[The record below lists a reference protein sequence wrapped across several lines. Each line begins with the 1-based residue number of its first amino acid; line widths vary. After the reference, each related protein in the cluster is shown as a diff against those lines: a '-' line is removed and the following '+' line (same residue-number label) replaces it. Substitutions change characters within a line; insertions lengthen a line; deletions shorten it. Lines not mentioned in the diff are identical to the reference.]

1 MRVIVPALLASAA
14 LLLVSVP
21 TASPAQEVV
30 QPLPGTTD
38 ADRLAEQMRALAAN
52 PRDLNA
58 LVAAADLSLSLGDLS
73 GAASLYARAEK
84 VSPNDPRIKAGEGAI
99 LVRSER
105 PGEALR
111 YFAQAEA
118 AGYDVRR
125 YAGDRGL
132 AYDLIG
138 QPERAQRDYR
148 LAMQAGANDEVI
160 QRYALSLGIVG
171 QRDAALQLLDP
182 LVRKQDRS
190 AWRTRAFVL
199 AMTGDQPGAEKIVTT
214 MLPQGMAR
222 GLLPFFQR
230 LPALSPADR
239 AFAVHF
245 GEVHASPE
253 RIADARL
260 APVLPQLAPERP
272 PVALAAVQTPTRP
285 TGRDTR
291 RGRATRETKQST
303 VALAANTPPVAT
315 PAGAP
320 SYQAVTAA
328 LARVQPVP
336 AATSPAPVTQASTTA
351 MVQPLPSR
359 APAVPSATPTT
370 ASAANVAIASAI
382 TRPVVTPA
390 PATANPA
397 VATAT
402 SQQPV
407 VTATATAAVAPT
419 PVTAN
424 PAIATAT
431 PARPAAASTT
441 VAFTPATAVVQPLP
455 ATRPAEVATATP
467 IVSVPPAKPDSD
479 SVLARIVASLSIP
492 ASELGVTEPVRAA
505 PVPAT
510 ADDTAARVLAEAKAK
525 EERDAA
531 AEKALA
537 LKAAAD
543 KRAADRKA
551 LADKKALAAKK
562 LADEKAAAA
571 KKEAAEKKL
580 AEAKEAAEAKKLA
593 RANPSRIWV
602 QVAGGANEDDLP
614 KAWAAAKAK
623 APALAGKSGWKT
635 PLRATN
641 RVLTGPFKTDAEARS
656 FVNQLTKQGIGA
668 FTFTSDAGQ
677 VVERLSAK

>member
-14 LLLVSVP
+14 LLLASVP
-21 TASPAQEVV
+21 AASPAQEVV

-199 AMTGDQPGAEKIVTT
+199 AMTGNQPGAEKIVTT
-214 MLPQGMAR
+214 MLPQGMAQ

-285 TGRDTR
+285 TGRETR
-291 RGRATRETKQST
+291 RGRATRETKQPT

-359 APAVPSATPTT
+359 APAVPSATPNT

-390 PATANPA
+390 PAMANPA

-407 VTATATAAVAPT
+407 VTATAAVAPT

-431 PARPAAASTT
+431 PTRSAAVGTT
-441 VAFTPATAVVQPLP
+441 VASTPATAVVQPLP

>member
-14 LLLVSVP
+14 LLLASVP
-21 TASPAQEVV
+21 AVSPAQEVV

-73 GAASLYARAEK
+73 GAGSLYARAEK

-214 MLPQGMAR
+214 MLPQGMAQ

-260 APVLPQLAPERP
+260 APVPPQLAPERP

-285 TGRDTR
+285 TGRETR
-291 RGRATRETKQST
+291 RGRTTRETKQPT
-303 VALAANTPPVAT
+303 VALAANTPSVAT
-315 PAGAP
+315 PAAAP
-320 SYQAVTAA
+320 SFQAVTAA

-336 AATSPAPVTQASTTA
+336 AATNPAPVTQASTTA

-359 APAVPSATPTT
+359 ASAAPVATPTT

-382 TRPVVTPA
+382 TRPVVTPT
-390 PATANPA
+390 PATANPVA
-397 VATAT
+397 ATAMP
-402 SQQPV
+402 QQPV
-407 VTATATAAVAPT
+407 ITAAAVAPT
-419 PVTAN
+419 P
-424 PAIATAT
+424 ATAT
-431 PARPAAASTT
+431 PTKPAAVGTT
-441 VAFTPATAVVQPLP
+441 VASTPATAVVQPLP

>member
-14 LLLVSVP
+14 LLLASVP
-21 TASPAQEVV
+21 AASPAQEVV

-111 YFAQAEA
+111 YFSQAEA

-138 QPERAQRDYR
+138 QSERAQRDYR
-148 LAMQAGANDEVI
+148 LALQAGANDEVI

-214 MLPQGMAR
+214 MLPQGMAQ

-291 RGRATRETKQST
+291 RGRATRETKQPT
-303 VALAANTPPVAT
+303 VALAANLPSAAT

-336 AATSPAPVTQASTTA
+336 AAANPAPVAQASTTA

-359 APAVPSATPTT
+359 ASTAPVATPTPTT

-390 PATANPA
+390 PATANPV

-402 SQQPV
+402 PQQPV
-407 VTATATAAVAPT
+407 VTAAAAAPT

-431 PARPAAASTT
+431 PTRPAAVSTT
-441 VAFTPATAVVQPLP
+441 VASTPATAVVQPLP
-455 ATRPAEVATATP
+455 ATRPAEVASATP
-467 IVSVPPAKPDSD
+467 IVSVPPAKPDGD

-505 PVPAT
+505 PAPAT

-562 LADEKAAAA
+562 LADEKAAVA

-580 AEAKEAAEAKKLA
+580 AEAKEAAEEKKLA

-623 APALAGKSGWKT
+623 SPALAGKSGWKT

>member
-14 LLLVSVP
+14 LLLASVP
-21 TASPAQEVV
+21 AATPAQEVV

-84 VSPNDPRIKAGEGAI
+84 VLPNDPRIKAGEGAI

-214 MLPQGMAR
+214 MLPQGMAQ

-285 TGRDTR
+285 TGRETR
-291 RGRATRETKQST
+291 RGRITRETKQPT

-315 PAGAP
+315 PASAP

-359 APAVPSATPTT
+359 APAAPVATPTT

-382 TRPVVTPA
+382 TRPVVTPT
-390 PATANPA
+390 PATANPVA
-397 VATAT
+397 ATAMP
-402 SQQPV
+402 QQPV
-407 VTATATAAVAPT
+407 ITAAAVAPT
-419 PVTAN
+419 P
-424 PAIATAT
+424 ATAT
-431 PARPAAASTT
+431 PTKPAAVGTT
-441 VAFTPATAVVQPLP
+441 VASTPATAVVQPLP

-551 LADKKALAAKK
+551 LADKKALVAKK

>member
-14 LLLVSVP
+14 LLLASVP
-21 TASPAQEVV
+21 AASLAQEVV

-214 MLPQGMAR
+214 MLPQGMAQ

-272 PVALAAVQTPTRP
+272 PVALAAVRTPTRP
-285 TGRDTR
+285 IDRETR
-291 RGRATRETKQST
+291 RGRTTRETKQPT

-359 APAVPSATPTT
+359 APAAPVATPTT

-382 TRPVVTPA
+382 TRPVVTPT
-390 PATANPA
+390 PATANPVA
-397 VATAT
+397 ATAT
-402 SQQPV
+402 PQQPV
-407 VTATATAAVAPT
+407 VTAAAATPT
-419 PVTAN
+419 PMTAN
-424 PAIATAT
+424 PATAT
-431 PARPAAASTT
+431 PTRPAAVSTT
-441 VAFTPATAVVQPLP
+441 VASTPATAVVQPLP

>member
-14 LLLVSVP
+14 LLLASVP
-21 TASPAQEVV
+21 AASPAQEVV

-214 MLPQGMAR
+214 MLPQGMAQ

-260 APVLPQLAPERP
+260 AHVLPQLAPERP
-272 PVALAAVQTPTRP
+272 PVALAAVQTPARP
-285 TGRDTR
+285 TGREAR
-291 RGRATRETKQST
+291 RGRITRETKQPT

-359 APAVPSATPTT
+359 APAAPVATPTT

-397 VATAT
+397 AATVT
-402 SQQPV
+402 PQQPV
-407 VTATATAAVAPT
+407 VTATAAVAPT

-431 PARPAAASTT
+431 PTRSAAVGTT
-441 VAFTPATAVVQPLP
+441 VASTPATAVVQPLP
-455 ATRPAEVATATP
+455 APRPAEVATATP

-492 ASELGVTEPVRAA
+492 ASELGVTEPVRATPA
-505 PVPAT
+505 PAT

-531 AEKALA
+531 AKKALA

>member
-14 LLLVSVP
+14 LLLASVP
-21 TASPAQEVV
+21 AASPAQEVV

-214 MLPQGMAR
+214 MLPQGMAQ

-260 APVLPQLAPERP
+260 APVPPQLAPERP

-285 TGRDTR
+285 TGRETR
-291 RGRATRETKQST
+291 RGRTTRETKQPT
-303 VALAANTPPVAT
+303 VALAANTPSVAT
-315 PAGAP
+315 PAAAP
-320 SYQAVTAA
+320 SFQAVTAA

-336 AATSPAPVTQASTTA
+336 AATNPAPVTQASTTA

-359 APAVPSATPTT
+359 ASAAPVATPTT

-382 TRPVVTPA
+382 TRPVVTPT
-390 PATANPA
+390 PATANPVA
-397 VATAT
+397 ATAT
-402 SQQPV
+402 PQQPV
-407 VTATATAAVAPT
+407 VTVAAAVAPT
-419 PVTAN
+419 P
-424 PAIATAT
+424 ATAT
-431 PARPAAASTT
+431 PTRPAAVSTT
-441 VAFTPATAVVQPLP
+441 VASTPATAVVQPLL

-510 ADDTAARVLAEAKAK
+510 ADDTAVRVLAEAKAK

-580 AEAKEAAEAKKLA
+580 AEAKEVAEAKKLA

-623 APALAGKSGWKT
+623 APALVGKSGWKT

>member
-14 LLLVSVP
+14 LLLASVP
-21 TASPAQEVV
+21 AASPAQEVV

-132 AYDLIG
+132 AYDLTG

-214 MLPQGMAR
+214 MLPQGMAQ

-260 APVLPQLAPERP
+260 APVLPPLAPERP
-272 PVALAAVQTPTRP
+272 PVALAAVQTPARP
-285 TGRDTR
+285 TGREAR
-291 RGRATRETKQST
+291 RGRITRETKQPT
-303 VALAANTPPVAT
+303 VALAANTVAT
-315 PAGAP
+315 PAAAP

-397 VATAT
+397 AATVT
-402 SQQPV
+402 PQQPV
-407 VTATATAAVAPT
+407 VTAAAVAPT
-419 PVTAN
+419 P
-424 PAIATAT
+424 ATAT
-431 PARPAAASTT
+431 PTKPAAVSTT
-441 VAFTPATAVVQPLP
+441 VASTPATAVVQPLP
-455 ATRPAEVATATP
+455 AIRPAEVATATP

-492 ASELGVTEPVRAA
+492 ASELGVTEPVRATS
-505 PVPAT
+505 VPAI

>member
-1 MRVIVPALLASAA
+1 M
-14 LLLVSVP
+14 
-21 TASPAQEVV
+21 

-214 MLPQGMAR
+214 MLPQGMAQ

-272 PVALAAVQTPTRP
+272 PVALAAVQTPTRSA
-285 TGRDTR
+285 GRDTR
-291 RGRATRETKQST
+291 RGRATRETKQPT

-359 APAVPSATPTT
+359 APAAPVATPTT

-382 TRPVVTPA
+382 TRPVATPA

-397 VATAT
+397 VVTVT
-402 SQQPV
+402 PQQPV
-407 VTATATAAVAPT
+407 VTATATATATAAVAPT
-419 PVTAN
+419 PLTAN
-424 PAIATAT
+424 PVIATAT
-431 PARPAAASTT
+431 PTRPAAVSTT
-441 VAFTPATAVVQPLP
+441 VASTPATAVVQPLP
-455 ATRPAEVATATP
+455 APRPAEVATATP

-492 ASELGVTEPVRAA
+492 ASELGVTEPVRAT

-641 RVLTGPFKTDAEARS
+641 RVLAGPFKTDAEARS

>member
-14 LLLVSVP
+14 LLLASVQA
-21 TASPAQEVV
+21 ASPAQEVV
-30 QPLPGTTD
+30 QPLPGTID

-214 MLPQGMAR
+214 MLPQGMAQ

-245 GEVHASPE
+245 GEVHTSPE

-285 TGRDTR
+285 TGREAR
-291 RGRATRETKQST
+291 RGRITRETKQPT

-328 LARVQPVP
+328 LARVQPVH

-359 APAVPSATPTT
+359 APAVATPTT

-397 VATAT
+397 AATVT
-402 SQQPV
+402 PQQPV
-407 VTATATAAVAPT
+407 VTAAAVAPT
-419 PVTAN
+419 P
-424 PAIATAT
+424 ATAT
-431 PARPAAASTT
+431 PTKPAAVSTT
-441 VAFTPATAVVQPLP
+441 VASTPATAVVQPLP

-492 ASELGVTEPVRAA
+492 ASELGVTEPVRATPA
-505 PVPAT
+505 PAT

>member
-14 LLLVSVP
+14 LLLASVP
-21 TASPAQEVV
+21 AVSPAQEVV

-73 GAASLYARAEK
+73 GAGSLYARAEK

-214 MLPQGMAR
+214 MLPQGMAQ

-260 APVLPQLAPERP
+260 APVPPQLAPERP

-285 TGRDTR
+285 TGRETR
-291 RGRATRETKQST
+291 RGRTTRETKQPT
-303 VALAANTPPVAT
+303 VALAANTPSVAT
-315 PAGAP
+315 PAAAP
-320 SYQAVTAA
+320 SFQAVTAA

-336 AATSPAPVTQASTTA
+336 AATNPAPVTQASTTA

-359 APAVPSATPTT
+359 ASAAPVATPTT

-382 TRPVVTPA
+382 TRPVVTPT
-390 PATANPA
+390 PATANPVA
-397 VATAT
+397 ATAT
-402 SQQPV
+402 PQQPV
-407 VTATATAAVAPT
+407 VTVAAAVAPT
-419 PVTAN
+419 P
-424 PAIATAT
+424 ATAT
-431 PARPAAASTT
+431 PTRPAAVSTT
-441 VAFTPATAVVQPLP
+441 VASTPATAVVQPLL

-580 AEAKEAAEAKKLA
+580 AEAKEVAEAKKLA

>member
-14 LLLVSVP
+14 LLLASVP
-21 TASPAQEVV
+21 AASPAQEVV

-84 VSPNDPRIKAGEGAI
+84 VLPNDPRIKAGEGAI

-214 MLPQGMAR
+214 MLPQGMAQ

-285 TGRDTR
+285 TGRETR
-291 RGRATRETKQST
+291 RGRITRETKQPT

-359 APAVPSATPTT
+359 APAAPVATPTT

-382 TRPVVTPA
+382 TRPVVTPT
-390 PATANPA
+390 PATANPVA
-397 VATAT
+397 ATAMP
-402 SQQPV
+402 QQPV
-407 VTATATAAVAPT
+407 ITAAAVAPT
-419 PVTAN
+419 P
-424 PAIATAT
+424 ATAT
-431 PARPAAASTT
+431 PTKPAAVGTT
-441 VAFTPATAVVQPLP
+441 VASTPATAVVQPLP

-551 LADKKALAAKK
+551 LADKKALVAKK

>member
-14 LLLVSVP
+14 LLLASVP
-21 TASPAQEVV
+21 AASPAQEVV

-138 QPERAQRDYR
+138 QAERAQRDYR

-214 MLPQGMAR
+214 MLPQGMAQ

-272 PVALAAVQTPTRP
+272 PVALAAAQTPTRP
-285 TGRDTR
+285 TGREAR
-291 RGRATRETKQST
+291 RGRITRETKQPT

-315 PAGAP
+315 PANAP
-320 SYQAVTAA
+320 TYQAATAA

-336 AATSPAPVTQASTTA
+336 AAASPAPVTQASTTA

-359 APAVPSATPTT
+359 ASEGPSATSTT

-382 TRPVVTPA
+382 TRPVVTPV

-397 VATAT
+397 VATVT
-402 SQQPV
+402 PQQPV
-407 VTATATAAVAPT
+407 VTATAAVAPT
-419 PVTAN
+419 P
-424 PAIATAT
+424 
-431 PARPAAASTT
+431 ARPAAVSTT
-441 VAFTPATAVVQPLP
+441 VASTPATAVVQPLP

-543 KRAADRKA
+543 KRAADLKA
-551 LADKKALAAKK
+551 LADKRALAAKK

>member
-14 LLLVSVP
+14 LLLASVP
-21 TASPAQEVV
+21 AASPAQEVV

-111 YFAQAEA
+111 YFGQAEA

-214 MLPQGMAR
+214 MLPQGMAQ

-285 TGRDTR
+285 AGRDTR
-291 RGRATRETKQST
+291 RGRATRETKQPT

-397 VATAT
+397 AATVT
-402 SQQPV
+402 PQQPV
-407 VTATATAAVAPT
+407 VTAAAVAPT
-419 PVTAN
+419 P
-424 PAIATAT
+424 ATAT
-431 PARPAAASTT
+431 PTRPAAVSTT
-441 VAFTPATAVVQPLP
+441 VASRPATAVVQPLP
-455 ATRPAEVATATP
+455 APRPAEVATATP

-505 PVPAT
+505 SVPAT

-641 RVLTGPFKTDAEARS
+641 RVLAGPFKTDAEARS

>member
-14 LLLVSVP
+14 LLLASVP
-21 TASPAQEVV
+21 AVSPAQEVV

-214 MLPQGMAR
+214 MLPQGMAQ

-285 TGRDTR
+285 IGRETR
-291 RGRATRETKQST
+291 RGRTTRETKQPT

-315 PAGAP
+315 PASAP

-336 AATSPAPVTQASTTA
+336 AAASPAPVTQASTTA

-397 VATAT
+397 AATVT
-402 SQQPV
+402 PQQPV
-407 VTATATAAVAPT
+407 VTAAAVAPT
-419 PVTAN
+419 P
-424 PAIATAT
+424 ATAT
-431 PARPAAASTT
+431 PTRPAAVSTT
-441 VAFTPATAVVQPLP
+441 VASTPATAVVQPLP
-455 ATRPAEVATATP
+455 APRPAEVATATP

-505 PVPAT
+505 SVPAT

>member
-1 MRVIVPALLASAA
+1 MRVIVPALLTSAA
-14 LLLVSVP
+14 LLLASVP
-21 TASPAQEVV
+21 AASPAQEVV

-214 MLPQGMAR
+214 MLPQGMAQ

-285 TGRDTR
+285 TGREAR
-291 RGRATRETKQST
+291 RGRITRETKQPT

-397 VATAT
+397 AATVT
-402 SQQPV
+402 PQQPV
-407 VTATATAAVAPT
+407 VTAAAVAPT
-419 PVTAN
+419 P
-424 PAIATAT
+424 ATAT
-431 PARPAAASTT
+431 PTKPAAVSTT
-441 VAFTPATAVVQPLP
+441 VASTPATAVVQPLP

>member
-1 MRVIVPALLASAA
+1 MASAA
-14 LLLVSVP
+14 LLLASVP
-21 TASPAQEVV
+21 AVSPAQEVV

-214 MLPQGMAR
+214 MLPQGMAQ

-285 TGRDTR
+285 IGRETR
-291 RGRATRETKQST
+291 RGRTTRETKQPT

-315 PAGAP
+315 PASAP

-336 AATSPAPVTQASTTA
+336 AAASPAPVTQASTTA

-397 VATAT
+397 AATVT
-402 SQQPV
+402 PQQPV
-407 VTATATAAVAPT
+407 VTAAAVAPT
-419 PVTAN
+419 P
-424 PAIATAT
+424 ATAT
-431 PARPAAASTT
+431 PTRPAAVSTT
-441 VAFTPATAVVQPLP
+441 VASTPATAVVQPLP
-455 ATRPAEVATATP
+455 APRPAEVATATP

-505 PVPAT
+505 SVPAT

>member
-14 LLLVSVP
+14 LLLASVP
-21 TASPAQEVV
+21 AASPAQEVV

-148 LAMQAGANDEVI
+148 LAMQNGANDEVI

-214 MLPQGMAR
+214 MLPQGMAQ

-260 APVLPQLAPERP
+260 APVPPQLAPERP

-285 TGRDTR
+285 TGRETR
-291 RGRATRETKQST
+291 RGRTTRETKQPT
-303 VALAANTPPVAT
+303 VALAANTPSVAT
-315 PAGAP
+315 PAAAP
-320 SYQAVTAA
+320 SFQAVTAA

-336 AATSPAPVTQASTTA
+336 AATNPAPVTQASTTA

-359 APAVPSATPTT
+359 ASAAPVATPTT

-382 TRPVVTPA
+382 TRPVVTPT
-390 PATANPA
+390 PATANPVA
-397 VATAT
+397 ATAT
-402 SQQPV
+402 PQHPV
-407 VTATATAAVAPT
+407 VTVAAAVAPT
-419 PVTAN
+419 P
-424 PAIATAT
+424 ATAT
-431 PARPAAASTT
+431 PTRPAAVSTT
-441 VAFTPATAVVQPLP
+441 VASTPATAVVQPLL

-492 ASELGVTEPVRAA
+492 ASELGVTEPVRATPA
-505 PVPAT
+505 PAT

-531 AEKALA
+531 AKKALA

>member
-14 LLLVSVP
+14 LLLASVQA
-21 TASPAQEVV
+21 ASPAQEVV

-214 MLPQGMAR
+214 MLPQGMAQ

-245 GEVHASPE
+245 GEVHTSPE

-285 TGRDTR
+285 TGREAR
-291 RGRATRETKQST
+291 RGRITRETKQPT

-328 LARVQPVP
+328 LARVQPVH

-359 APAVPSATPTT
+359 APAVATPTT

-397 VATAT
+397 AATVT
-402 SQQPV
+402 PQQPV
-407 VTATATAAVAPT
+407 VTAAAVAPT
-419 PVTAN
+419 P
-424 PAIATAT
+424 ATAT
-431 PARPAAASTT
+431 PTKPAAVSTT
-441 VAFTPATAVVQPLP
+441 VASTPATAVVQPLP

-492 ASELGVTEPVRAA
+492 ASELGVTEPVRATPA
-505 PVPAT
+505 PAT

>member
-14 LLLVSVP
+14 LLLASVP
-21 TASPAQEVV
+21 AVSPAQEVV

-214 MLPQGMAR
+214 MLPQGMAQ

-285 TGRDTR
+285 IGRETR
-291 RGRATRETKQST
+291 RGRTTRETKQPT

-315 PAGAP
+315 PASAP

-336 AATSPAPVTQASTTA
+336 AAASPAPVTQASTTA

-397 VATAT
+397 AATVT
-402 SQQPV
+402 PQQPV
-407 VTATATAAVAPT
+407 VTAAAVAPT
-419 PVTAN
+419 P
-424 PAIATAT
+424 ATAT
-431 PARPAAASTT
+431 PTRPAAVGTT
-441 VAFTPATAVVQPLP
+441 VASTPATAVVQPLP
-455 ATRPAEVATATP
+455 ASRPAEVATATP

>member
-14 LLLVSVP
+14 LLLASVP
-21 TASPAQEVV
+21 AASPAQEVV

-148 LAMQAGANDEVI
+148 LAMQSGANDEVI

-214 MLPQGMAR
+214 MLPQGMAQ

-285 TGRDTR
+285 TGRETR
-291 RGRATRETKQST
+291 RGRTTRETKQPT

-336 AATSPAPVTQASTTA
+336 AATSSAPVTQASTTA

-359 APAVPSATPTT
+359 APAVATP
-370 ASAANVAIASAI
+370 SAANVAIASAI

-397 VATAT
+397 AATVT
-402 SQQPV
+402 PQQPV
-407 VTATATAAVAPT
+407 VTAAAVAPT
-419 PVTAN
+419 P
-424 PAIATAT
+424 ATAT
-431 PARPAAASTT
+431 PTKPAAVSTT
-441 VAFTPATAVVQPLP
+441 VASTPATAVVQPLP

-623 APALAGKSGWKT
+623 APALAGKGGWKT

>member
-1 MRVIVPALLASAA
+1 MRVIVPALLTSAA
-14 LLLVSVP
+14 LLLASVP
-21 TASPAQEVV
+21 AASLAQEVV

-148 LAMQAGANDEVI
+148 LAMQSGANDEVI

-214 MLPQGMAR
+214 MLPQGMAQ

-285 TGRDTR
+285 IGRETR
-291 RGRATRETKQST
+291 RGRTTRETKQPT

-315 PAGAP
+315 PASAP

-336 AATSPAPVTQASTTA
+336 AAASPSPVTQASATA

-359 APAVPSATPTT
+359 ASAAPVATPTT

-390 PATANPA
+390 PATANPV
-397 VATAT
+397 VATVT
-402 SQQPV
+402 PQRPV
-407 VTATATAAVAPT
+407 VTATATAAVAPA

-431 PARPAAASTT
+431 PARPAAVSTT
-441 VAFTPATAVVQPLP
+441 VASTPATAVVQPLP
-455 ATRPAEVATATP
+455 APRPAEVATATP

-537 LKAAAD
+537 LKA
-543 KRAADRKA
+543 AADRKA

>member
-14 LLLVSVP
+14 LLLASVP
-21 TASPAQEVV
+21 AASPAQEVV

-84 VSPNDPRIKAGEGAI
+84 VLPNDPRIKAGEGAI

-214 MLPQGMAR
+214 MLPQGMAQ

-285 TGRDTR
+285 TGRETR
-291 RGRATRETKQST
+291 RGRITRETKQPT

-359 APAVPSATPTT
+359 APAAPVATPTT

-382 TRPVVTPA
+382 TRPVVTPT
-390 PATANPA
+390 PATANPVA
-397 VATAT
+397 ATAMP
-402 SQQPV
+402 QQPV
-407 VTATATAAVAPT
+407 ITAAAVAPT
-419 PVTAN
+419 P
-424 PAIATAT
+424 ATAT
-431 PARPAAASTT
+431 PTKPAAVGTT
-441 VAFTPATAVVQPLP
+441 VASTPATAVVQPLP

-551 LADKKALAAKK
+551 LADKKALVAKK

-571 KKEAAEKKL
+571 KKEAA
-580 AEAKEAAEAKKLA
+580 
-593 RANPSRIWV
+593 
-602 QVAGGANEDDLP
+602 
-614 KAWAAAKAK
+614 
-623 APALAGKSGWKT
+623 
-635 PLRATN
+635 
-641 RVLTGPFKTDAEARS
+641 
-656 FVNQLTKQGIGA
+656 
-668 FTFTSDAGQ
+668 
-677 VVERLSAK
+677 

>member
-14 LLLVSVP
+14 LLLASVP
-21 TASPAQEVV
+21 AASPAQEVV

-214 MLPQGMAR
+214 MLPQGMAQ

-272 PVALAAVQTPTRP
+272 PVALAAVQTPARP
-285 TGRDTR
+285 TGREAR
-291 RGRATRETKQST
+291 RGRITRETKQPT

-359 APAVPSATPTT
+359 APAAPVATPTT

-397 VATAT
+397 AATVT
-402 SQQPV
+402 PQQPV
-407 VTATATAAVAPT
+407 VTATAAVAPT

-431 PARPAAASTT
+431 PTRSAAVGTT
-441 VAFTPATAVVQPLP
+441 VASTPATAVVQPLP
-455 ATRPAEVATATP
+455 APRPAEVATATP

-492 ASELGVTEPVRAA
+492 ASELGVTEPVRATPA
-505 PVPAT
+505 PAT

-531 AEKALA
+531 AKKALA

>member
-14 LLLVSVP
+14 LLLASVP
-21 TASPAQEVV
+21 AASPAQEVV

-171 QRDAALQLLDP
+171 RRDAALQLLDP

-214 MLPQGMAR
+214 MLPQGMAQ

-285 TGRDTR
+285 TGRETR
-291 RGRATRETKQST
+291 RGRTTRETKQPT

-315 PAGAP
+315 PASAP

-336 AATSPAPVTQASTTA
+336 AAANPAPVAQASTTA

-397 VATAT
+397 AATVT
-402 SQQPV
+402 PQQPV
-407 VTATATAAVAPT
+407 VTATAAVAPT

-441 VAFTPATAVVQPLP
+441 VASTPATAVVQPLP

-510 ADDTAARVLAEAKAK
+510 ADDTAVRVLAEAKAK

-580 AEAKEAAEAKKLA
+580 AEAKEVAEAKKLA

-623 APALAGKSGWKT
+623 APALVGKSGWKT

>member
-1 MRVIVPALLASAA
+1 MRVIVPTLLASAA
-14 LLLVSVP
+14 LLLASVP
-21 TASPAQEVV
+21 AASPAQEVV

-58 LVAAADLSLSLGDLS
+58 LIAAADLSLSLGDLS
-73 GAASLYARAEK
+73 GAASLFARAEK
-84 VSPNDPRIKAGEGAI
+84 VSPSDPRIKAGEGAI

-125 YAGDRGL
+125 YAADRGL

-138 QPERAQRDYR
+138 QSERAQRDYR
-148 LAMQAGANDEVI
+148 LALKADPSDEVI

-214 MLPQGMAR
+214 MLPQTMAQ

-260 APVLPQLAPERP
+260 APLLPQLAPERP
-272 PVALAAVQTPTRP
+272 PVALATVQTPTRP
-285 TGRDTR
+285 TGRETR
-291 RGRATRETKQST
+291 RGRNTRETKQPT
-303 VALAANTPPVAT
+303 VALAANTPSVAT

-328 LARVQPVP
+328 LTRVQPVP
-336 AATSPAPVTQASTTA
+336 AAANPAPVAQASTMA

-359 APAVPSATPTT
+359 TSTTPVAAPTT

-382 TRPVVTPA
+382 TRPVVTPTPA
-390 PATANPA
+390 PAPTNPV

-402 SQQPV
+402 PQQPV
-407 VTATATAAVAPT
+407 AATAAVAPT

-424 PAIATAT
+424 PAVLT
-431 PARPAAASTT
+431 AASTPAT
-441 VAFTPATAVVQPLP
+441 APATAVVQPLP
-455 ATRPAEVATATP
+455 AARPAAVATP
-467 IVSVPPAKPDSD
+467 VVDVPPAKPDSD

-492 ASELGVTEPVRAA
+492 AAELGVTEPVRAA
-505 PVPAT
+505 PAPAT
-510 ADDTAARVLAEAKAK
+510 ADDTTARVLAEAKAK

-562 LADEKAAAA
+562 IADEKAAAA

-623 APALAGKSGWKT
+623 SPALAGKSGWKT

-677 VVERLSAK
+677 VVERLPAK

>member
-1 MRVIVPALLASAA
+1 M
-14 LLLVSVP
+14 
-21 TASPAQEVV
+21 

-111 YFAQAEA
+111 YFSQAEA

-138 QPERAQRDYR
+138 QSERAQRDYR
-148 LAMQAGANDEVI
+148 LALQAGANDEVI

-214 MLPQGMAR
+214 MLPQGMAQ

-291 RGRATRETKQST
+291 RGRATRETKQPT
-303 VALAANTPPVAT
+303 VALAANLPSAAT

-336 AATSPAPVTQASTTA
+336 AAANPAPVAQASTTA

-359 APAVPSATPTT
+359 ASTAPVATPTPTT

-390 PATANPA
+390 PATANPV

-402 SQQPV
+402 PQQPV
-407 VTATATAAVAPT
+407 VTAAAAAPT

-431 PARPAAASTT
+431 PTRPAAVSTT
-441 VAFTPATAVVQPLP
+441 VASTPATAVVQPLP
-455 ATRPAEVATATP
+455 ATRPAEVASATP
-467 IVSVPPAKPDSD
+467 IVSVPPAKPDGD

-505 PVPAT
+505 PAPAT

-562 LADEKAAAA
+562 LADEKAAVA

-580 AEAKEAAEAKKLA
+580 AEAKEAAEEKKLA

-623 APALAGKSGWKT
+623 SPALAGKSGWKT

>member
-14 LLLVSVP
+14 LLLASVP
-21 TASPAQEVV
+21 AASPAQEVV

-111 YFAQAEA
+111 YFSQAEA

-138 QPERAQRDYR
+138 QSERAQRDYR
-148 LAMQAGANDEVI
+148 LALQAGANDEVI

-214 MLPQGMAR
+214 MLPQGMAQ

-291 RGRATRETKQST
+291 RGRATRETKQPT
-303 VALAANTPPVAT
+303 VALAANTPSAAT
-315 PAGAP
+315 PTGAP

-336 AATSPAPVTQASTTA
+336 AAANPAPVAQASTTT
-351 MVQPLPSR
+351 MVQPLPPR
-359 APAVPSATPTT
+359 ASAVPVATPTPTPTT

-390 PATANPA
+390 PATANPVA
-397 VATAT
+397 ATAT
-402 SQQPV
+402 PQQPV
-407 VTATATAAVAPT
+407 VTAVAAA

-431 PARPAAASTT
+431 PTRPAAVSTT
-441 VAFTPATAVVQPLP
+441 VASTPATAVVQPLP
-455 ATRPAEVATATP
+455 ATRPGEVASATP
-467 IVSVPPAKPDSD
+467 IVSVPPAKPDGD

-505 PVPAT
+505 PAPAT

-623 APALAGKSGWKT
+623 SPALAGKSGWKT

>member
-14 LLLVSVP
+14 LLLASVQA
-21 TASPAQEVV
+21 ASPAQEVV

-214 MLPQGMAR
+214 MLPQGMAQ

-245 GEVHASPE
+245 GEVHTSPE

-285 TGRDTR
+285 TGREAR
-291 RGRATRETKQST
+291 RGRITRETKQPT

-328 LARVQPVP
+328 LARVQPVH

-359 APAVPSATPTT
+359 APAVATPTT

-390 PATANPA
+390 PATAP
-397 VATAT
+397 TK
-402 SQQPV
+402 P
-407 VTATATAAVAPT
+407 AAV
-419 PVTAN
+419 
-424 PAIATAT
+424 
-431 PARPAAASTT
+431 STT
-441 VAFTPATAVVQPLP
+441 VASTPATAVVQPLP

-492 ASELGVTEPVRAA
+492 ASELGVTEPVRATPA
-505 PVPAT
+505 PAT

>member
-14 LLLVSVP
+14 LLLASVP
-21 TASPAQEVV
+21 AASPAQEVV

-214 MLPQGMAR
+214 MLPQGMAQ

-291 RGRATRETKQST
+291 RGRTTRETKQPT
-303 VALAANTPPVAT
+303 VALAANTPSVAT
-315 PAGAP
+315 PAAAP

-336 AATSPAPVTQASTTA
+336 AATNPAPVTQASMTA

-359 APAVPSATPTT
+359 ASAAPVATPTT

-382 TRPVVTPA
+382 TRPVVTPT
-390 PATANPA
+390 PATANPVA
-397 VATAT
+397 ATAT
-402 SQQPV
+402 PQQPV
-407 VTATATAAVAPT
+407 VTVAAAVAPT
-419 PVTAN
+419 P
-424 PAIATAT
+424 ATAT
-431 PARPAAASTT
+431 PTRPAAVSTT
-441 VAFTPATAVVQPLP
+441 VASTPATAVVQPLL

-571 KKEAAEKKL
+571 KKETAEKKL

-623 APALAGKSGWKT
+623 APALVGKSGWKT

>member
-14 LLLVSVP
+14 LLLASVP
-21 TASPAQEVV
+21 AASPAQEVV

-84 VSPNDPRIKAGEGAI
+84 VLPNDPRIKAGEGAI

-214 MLPQGMAR
+214 MLPQGMAQ

-285 TGRDTR
+285 TGRETR
-291 RGRATRETKQST
+291 RGRITRETKQPT

-359 APAVPSATPTT
+359 APAAPVATPTT

-382 TRPVVTPA
+382 TRPVVTA
-390 PATANPA
+390 TPATANPVA
-397 VATAT
+397 ATAMP
-402 SQQPV
+402 QQPV
-407 VTATATAAVAPT
+407 ITAAAVAPT
-419 PVTAN
+419 P
-424 PAIATAT
+424 ATAT
-431 PARPAAASTT
+431 PTKPAAVGTT
-441 VAFTPATAVVQPLP
+441 VASTPATAVVQPLP

-551 LADKKALAAKK
+551 LADKKALVAKK

>member
-14 LLLVSVP
+14 LLLASVP
-21 TASPAQEVV
+21 AASLAQEVV

-148 LAMQAGANDEVI
+148 LAMQNGANDEVI

-214 MLPQGMAR
+214 MLPQGMAQ

-260 APVLPQLAPERP
+260 APVLPQQAPERP
-272 PVALAAVQTPTRP
+272 PVALAAVQTPARP
-285 TGRDTR
+285 TGREAR
-291 RGRATRETKQST
+291 RGRTTRETKQPT

-315 PAGAP
+315 PASAP

-336 AATSPAPVTQASTTA
+336 AATSPAPVAQASTTA

-359 APAVPSATPTT
+359 APAVATPTT

-397 VATAT
+397 AATVT
-402 SQQPV
+402 PQQPV
-407 VTATATAAVAPT
+407 ITAAAVAPT
-419 PVTAN
+419 P
-424 PAIATAT
+424 ATAT
-431 PARPAAASTT
+431 PTKPAAVSTT
-441 VAFTPATAVVQPLP
+441 VASTPATAVVQPLP

-505 PVPAT
+505 PVPVT

-623 APALAGKSGWKT
+623 APALAGKNGWKT

>member
-14 LLLVSVP
+14 LLLASVP
-21 TASPAQEVV
+21 AASLAQEVV

-111 YFAQAEA
+111 YFGQAEA

-171 QRDAALQLLDP
+171 RRDAALQLLDP

-214 MLPQGMAR
+214 MLPQGMAQ

-260 APVLPQLAPERP
+260 APVPPQLAPERP

-285 TGRDTR
+285 TGRETR
-291 RGRATRETKQST
+291 RGRTTRETKQPT
-303 VALAANTPPVAT
+303 VALAANTPSVAT
-315 PAGAP
+315 PAAAP
-320 SYQAVTAA
+320 SFQAVTAA

-336 AATSPAPVTQASTTA
+336 AATNPAPVTQASTTA

-359 APAVPSATPTT
+359 ASAAPVATPTT

-382 TRPVVTPA
+382 TRPVVTPT
-390 PATANPA
+390 PATANPVA
-397 VATAT
+397 ATAT
-402 SQQPV
+402 PQQPV
-407 VTATATAAVAPT
+407 VTVAAAVAPT
-419 PVTAN
+419 P
-424 PAIATAT
+424 ATAT
-431 PARPAAASTT
+431 PTRPAAVSTT
-441 VAFTPATAVVQPLP
+441 VASTPATAVVQPLL

>member
-14 LLLVSVP
+14 LLLASVP
-21 TASPAQEVV
+21 AASPAQEVV

-148 LAMQAGANDEVI
+148 LAMQSGANDEVI

-199 AMTGDQPGAEKIVTT
+199 AMTGDQPGAAKIVTT
-214 MLPQGMAR
+214 MLPQGMAQ

-285 TGRDTR
+285 TGRETR
-291 RGRATRETKQST
+291 RGRTTRETKQPT

-359 APAVPSATPTT
+359 APAVPSATPTA

-397 VATAT
+397 TAT
-402 SQQPV
+402 VTPQQPV
-407 VTATATAAVAPT
+407 VTAAVAPT
-419 PVTAN
+419 P
-424 PAIATAT
+424 ATAT
-431 PARPAAASTT
+431 PTKPAAVSTT
-441 VAFTPATAVVQPLP
+441 VASTPATAVVQPLP

-492 ASELGVTEPVRAA
+492 ASELGVTEPVRAT

-537 LKAAAD
+537 LKAAVD

>member
-1 MRVIVPALLASAA
+1 M
-14 LLLVSVP
+14 
-21 TASPAQEVV
+21 

-214 MLPQGMAR
+214 MLPQGMAQ

-285 TGRDTR
+285 AGRDTR
-291 RGRATRETKQST
+291 RGRATRETKQPT

-359 APAVPSATPTT
+359 APTVATPTT

-390 PATANPA
+390 SATANPA
-397 VATAT
+397 AAIVTP
-402 SQQPV
+402 QQPV
-407 VTATATAAVAPT
+407 GTATAAVAPT
-419 PVTAN
+419 PVTVN

-431 PARPAAASTT
+431 PARPAAVSTT
-441 VAFTPATAVVQPLP
+441 VASTPATAVVQPLP

-505 PVPAT
+505 SVPAT

-593 RANPSRIWV
+593 RTNPSRIWV

>member
-14 LLLVSVP
+14 LLLASVQA
-21 TASPAQEVV
+21 ASPAQEVV

-214 MLPQGMAR
+214 MLPQGMAQ

-245 GEVHASPE
+245 GEVHTSPE

-285 TGRDTR
+285 TGRETR
-291 RGRATRETKQST
+291 RGRTTRETKQPT

-315 PAGAP
+315 PTSAP

-359 APAVPSATPTT
+359 APAVATPTT

-397 VATAT
+397 AATVT
-402 SQQPV
+402 PQQPV
-407 VTATATAAVAPT
+407 VTAAAVAPT
-419 PVTAN
+419 P
-424 PAIATAT
+424 ATAT
-431 PARPAAASTT
+431 PTKPAAVSTT
-441 VAFTPATAVVQPLP
+441 VASTPATAVVQPLP

-492 ASELGVTEPVRAA
+492 ASELGVTEPVRATPA
-505 PVPAT
+505 PAT

>member
-14 LLLVSVP
+14 LLLASVP
-21 TASPAQEVV
+21 AASPAQEVV

-111 YFAQAEA
+111 YFGQAEA

-214 MLPQGMAR
+214 MLPQGMAQ

-272 PVALAAVQTPTRP
+272 PVALAALQTPTRP
-285 TGRDTR
+285 IGRETH
-291 RGRATRETKQST
+291 RGRTTRETKQPT

-336 AATSPAPVTQASTTA
+336 AAASPAPVTQASTTA

-359 APAVPSATPTT
+359 APAVATPTT

-382 TRPVVTPA
+382 TRPVVTPV

-397 VATAT
+397 VVTVT
-402 SQQPV
+402 PQQPV
-407 VTATATAAVAPT
+407 ATAAAASPT
-419 PVTAN
+419 PGTAN

-431 PARPAAASTT
+431 PARPAAVGMT
-441 VAFTPATAVVQPLP
+441 VASTPATAVVQPLP

-492 ASELGVTEPVRAA
+492 ASELGVTEPVRAT

>member
-1 MRVIVPALLASAA
+1 MRVIVPALLTSAA
-14 LLLVSVP
+14 LLLASVP
-21 TASPAQEVV
+21 AASPAQEVV

-148 LAMQAGANDEVI
+148 LAMQAGANDEVM

-171 QRDAALQLLDP
+171 QREAALQLLDP

-214 MLPQGMAR
+214 MLPQGMAQ

-285 TGRDTR
+285 TGREAR
-291 RGRATRETKQST
+291 RGRITRETKQPT
-303 VALAANTPPVAT
+303 VALAASTPPTAT

-390 PATANPA
+390 PATVNPV

-402 SQQPV
+402 PQQPV
-407 VTATATAAVAPT
+407 VTAAAATPT
-419 PVTAN
+419 PMTAN
-424 PAIATAT
+424 PATAT
-431 PARPAAASTT
+431 PPRPAAVSTT
-441 VAFTPATAVVQPLP
+441 VASTPATAVVQPLP
-455 ATRPAEVATATP
+455 ASRPAEVATATP

-551 LADKKALAAKK
+551 LADKKALAVKK

-668 FTFTSDAGQ
+668 FAFTSDAGQ